1 MASITLHGTP
11 VNTVGELPAVGTV
24 APAFELVGADL
35 SPVTSQSLAGRRVVL
50 NIFPS
55 VDTGV
60 CATSV
65 RQFNALA
72 ADLKNTT
79 VVCASA
85 DLPFAA
91 ARFCGAEG
99 LDNVVTASSFRSSF
113 GSDYG
118 VAMADGPLEGVL
130 ARAVVI
136 LDEEGRVVY
145 TQQVP
150 EIGEEPDYGA
160 AVAALTEQA

>member
-1 MASITLHGTP
+1 MASITFRGTP
-11 VNTVGELPAVGTV
+11 VSTVGELPAVGTV
-24 APAFELVGADL
+24 APAFDLVGADL
-35 SPVTSQSLAGRRVVL
+35 EPVTSESLAGRRVVL

-72 ADLKNTT
+72 VDLTNTT
-79 VVCASA
+79 VVCVSA

-99 LDNVVTASSFRSSF
+99 LDNVVTASTFRSTF
-113 GSDYG
+113 GADYG
-118 VAMADGPLEGVL
+118 VTMADGPLAGLL
-130 ARAVVI
+130 ARSIVVVGE
-136 LDEEGRVVY
+136 DGRVLH
-145 TQQVP
+145 TQQVA
-150 EIGEEPDYGA
+150 EIADEPDYGA
-160 AVAALTEQA
+160 AVAALA

>member
-1 MASITLHGTP
+1 MASITFRGTP
-11 VNTVGELPAVGTV
+11 VSTVGELPAVGTV
-24 APAFELVGADL
+24 APAFDLVGADL
-35 SPVTSQSLAGRRVVL
+35 DPVTSESLAGRRVVL

-72 ADLKNTT
+72 ADLTNTT
-79 VVCASA
+79 VVCVSA

-99 LDNVVTASSFRSSF
+99 LDNVVTASTFRSTF
-113 GSDYG
+113 GADYG
-118 VAMADGPLEGVL
+118 VTMADGPVAGLL
-130 ARAVVI
+130 SRSIVV
-136 LDEEGRVVY
+136 LDEDGRVLH
-145 TQQVP
+145 TQQVA
-150 EIGEEPDYGA
+150 EIADEPDYGA
-160 AVAALTEQA
+160 AVAVLA

>member
-1 MASITLHGTP
+1 MASITFRGTP
-11 VNTVGELPAVGTV
+11 VSTVGELPAVGTV
-24 APAFELVGADL
+24 APAFDLVGADL
-35 SPVTSQSLAGRRVVL
+35 EPVTSESLAGRRVVL

-72 ADLKNTT
+72 ADLTNTT
-79 VVCASA
+79 VVCVSA

-99 LDNVVTASSFRSSF
+99 LDNVVTASTFRSTF
-113 GSDYG
+113 GTDYG
-118 VAMADGPLEGVL
+118 VTMADGPLAGLL
-130 ARAVVI
+130 ARSIVVVGE
-136 LDEEGRVVY
+136 DGRVLH
-145 TQQVP
+145 TQQVA
-150 EIGEEPDYGA
+150 EIADEPDYGA
-160 AVAALTEQA
+160 AVAALA

>member
-1 MASITLHGTP
+1 MTSVTFHGSPAHTI
-11 VNTVGELPAVGTV
+11 GELPAVGSK

-35 SPVTSQSLAGRRVVL
+35 SSLTSASLAGRRVVL

-65 RQFNALA
+65 RLT
-72 ADLKNTT
+72 NTT
-79 VVCASA
+79 VVCVSK
-85 DLPFAA
+85 DLPFAQ

-99 LDNVVTASSFRSSF
+99 LDDVVTASAFRSTF
-113 GSDYG
+113 GEDYG
-118 VAMADGPLEGVL
+118 VTLTDSPLAGL
-130 ARAVVI
+130 LSRAVVV
-136 LDEEGRVVY
+136 LDGDATVLY

-150 EIGEEPDYGA
+150 EVGEEPDYEA
-160 AVAALTEQA
+160 AVAALA